1 MLTRVSDG
9 VLVHEAEFV
18 QSNAVVVQG
27 EGGVLLIDPGITR
40 DELTCLASDLDALG
54 ARVVAGFSTHP
65 DWDHLLW
72 DARFGDPPRY
82 ATARGAAT
90 AHEQLSR
97 PGATDEIV
105 AHLEGTGIEDDV
117 PMELIGLVTG
127 LPAGAGEV
135 PWDGPRIRILEHSA
149 HAPGHAA
156 LWIDDLRVLVAGDM
170 LSDVLIPMLD
180 LDGTADPLGDYLAA
194 LALLEEAASDA
205 VVVVPGHG
213 SVGGPGAV
221 AARIAQDR
229 AYVEALRDGR
239 EPIDPRIGPAAREGW
254 EWVADVHAGQAEAL
268 RRRNGNEA
276 AFFANP

>member
-1 MLTRVSDG
+1 MLTEVAEG
-9 VLVHEAEFV
+9 VYVHEADFV
-18 QSNAVVVQG
+18 QSNTVVVRG
-27 EGGVLLIDPGITR
+27 RDGVLLIDPGITR
-40 DELTCLASDLDALG
+40 DELACLASDLDALG

-72 DARFGDPPRY
+72 DARFGAPPRY

-90 AHEQLSR
+90 AHDQLSK

-117 PMELIGLVTG
+117 PMELIGRVAG
-127 LPAGAGEV
+127 LPPEATEI
-135 PWDGPRIRILEHSA
+135 PWDGPHVRILEHAA

-156 LWIDDLRVLVAGDM
+156 LWIEDRGVLVAGDL

-205 VVVVPGHG
+205 AVVVPGHG
-213 SVGGPGAV
+213 AVGGPGAV
-221 AARIAQDR
+221 EARIARDR

-239 EPIDPRIGPAAREGW
+239 EPDDPRIGPDAREGW
-254 EWVADVHAGQAEAL
+254 EWVADVHAGQMEAL
-268 RRRNGNEA
+268 RRRGDA
-276 AFFANP
+276 A